1 MAYIKPTGVAIA
13 IAITDEAIV
22 PTSNV
27 KIPNFATWLNGFS
40 TVLVKKSYID
50 TRLKNSTVSD
60 NSLTKIPI
68 LMSTEIDAMRNNK
81 TGISFSIFSETCFIL
96 LLCMIIFRTS
106 VFVTGLFVLICEYLL
121 SVSSMK
127 RSGETLL
134 FLL

>member
-1 MAYIKPTGVAIA
+1 MADIKPTGVAIA

-22 PTSNV
+22 PTSNG
-27 KIPNFATWLNGFS
+27 KIPNFASWLNGFS
-40 TVLVKKSYID
+40 TVPVKKSHSG
-50 TRLKNSTVSD
+50 TRLKNSTVAD
-60 NSLTKIPI
+60 NSVTTIPI
-68 LMSTEIDAMRNNK
+68 VMSTEMDAMRNNRI
-81 TGISFSIFSETCFIL
+81 GISFSIFSETCFIL